1 MLSLIILAWLPNL
14 ATIYE
19 GDSRKAQPFS
29 EIANAVSSDGNPSEL
44 ILAHSIPSGVLGIA
58 RYANGSAALA
68 SWVSQLGKRQVP
80 DSIRA
85 LVAGRSRI
93 RLVRVHEVEQQ
104 LAAPEEDWLR
114 EHAEVF
120 SEMRL
125 GKAVVVDF
133 RPKDSEHF

>member
-14 ATIYE
+14 ATINE
-19 GDSRKAQPFS
+19 GGSRKGQPFS
-29 EIANAVSSDGNPSEL
+29 EIANASSSDGPSEL

-85 LVAGRSRI
+85 LIAGRTRI
-93 RLVRVHEVEQQ
+93 RLVRVHQVEEQP
-104 LAAPEEDWLR
+104 AAPEEDWLR

>member
-68 SWVSQLGKRQVP
+68 SWVGQLGKRQVP

-93 RLVRVHEVEQQ
+93 RFVRVHEVEQS
-104 LAAPEEDWLR
+104 APEEDWLR
-114 EHAEVF
+114 KHADVV

-125 GKAVVVDF
+125 GTAVVVDF
-133 RPKDSEHF
+133 RPKSSEQF

>member
-29 EIANAVSSDGNPSEL
+29 GIANAVSSDGSPWQL
-44 ILAHSIPSGVLGIA
+44 ILARSIPSGILGIA
-58 RYANGSAALA
+58 RFANGSMALA

-85 LVAGRSRI
+85 LIADRTRI
-93 RLVRVHEVEQQ
+93 RFVRVHEVEQQ
-104 LAAPEEDWLR
+104 PQEEDWLR

-125 GKAVVVDF
+125 GEAVVVDF